1 MTPKKRN
8 VSSIIN
14 KQSSKMSFE
23 YKNILSRGIDTH
35 GECLKM
41 FITTVNIEYL
51 NYEKINF
58 KHRKSFK

>member
-1 MTPKKRN
+1 
-8 VSSIIN
+8 
-14 KQSSKMSFE
+14 MSFE

-58 KHRKSFK
+58 KFRKSYK